1 MLKPSPNVRE
11 ITVAEVV
18 TLMDRKGI
26 REPIEEI
33 VEGVQIP
40 GLAET
45 KRDGD
50 AQRAKNIRREWF
62 RANSDRMV
70 LISWAASISTPDWR
84 KAKFCLR

>member
-1 MLKPSPNVRE
+1 MLKPAPNVRE
-11 ITVAEVV
+11 LTVAEAV

-26 REPIEEI
+26 REPIEEF

-40 GLAET
+40 GLAEA

-50 AQRAKNIRREWF
+50 AERAQSIRREWL
-62 RANSDRMV
+62 RAYADRKV